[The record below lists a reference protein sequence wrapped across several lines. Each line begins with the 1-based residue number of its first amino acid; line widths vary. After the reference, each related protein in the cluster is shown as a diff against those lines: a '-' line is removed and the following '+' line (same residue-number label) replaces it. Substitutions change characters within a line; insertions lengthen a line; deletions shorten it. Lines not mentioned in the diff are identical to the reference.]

1 MKKLL
6 PVIALLFLIASCSAL
21 RDFADVR
28 QPTVNYSQVSIQ
40 NISFEGVTLLFDF
53 DVNNPNQFGVTADQY
68 SYEFFI
74 NDNSFLSGTQTENL
88 RISREST
95 SLVQVPISLNFSEVF
110 NTFSSLLRRDS
121 LSYQLSTEVEFD
133 VPGLGKQRV
142 PINAAGEL
150 PIPRMPRI
158 EFGGLNVNKLSMSGA
173 DLEVGFRVS
182 NPNSFGVSLANA
194 AYTLN
199 VNGREWLDTRLADA
213 IRLDAS
219 ESDMITIPI
228 RLNAS
233 QMGSVLVDMMR
244 GTTEF
249 DYNISGSADISADI
263 DGFDDGSNIPFDLDG
278 TYRTE

>member
-1 MKKLL
+1 MKKLI
-6 PVIALLFLIASCSAL
+6 PVISLLFLIASCSAL

-74 NDNSFLSGTQTENL
+74 NDNSFLSGTQAENL
-88 RISREST
+88 RIIREST

-158 EFGGLNVNKLSMSGA
+158 EFGGLNVNNLSMSGA

-213 IRLDAS
+213 IRLGAS
-219 ESDMITIPI
+219 DSDMITIPI

-263 DGFDDGSNIPFDLDG
+263 DGFEDGNTIPFDLDG

>member
-1 MKKLL
+1 MKKLI
-6 PVIALLFLIASCSAL
+6 PVISLLFLIASCSAL

-74 NDNSFLSGTQTENL
+74 NDNSFLSGTQAENL
-88 RISREST
+88 RIIREST

-158 EFGGLNVNKLSMSGA
+158 EFGGLNVNNLSMSGA

-194 AYTLN
+194 VYTLN

-213 IRLDAS
+213 IRLGAS
-219 ESDMITIPI
+219 DSDMITIPI

-263 DGFDDGSNIPFDLDG
+263 DGFEDGNTIPFDLDG